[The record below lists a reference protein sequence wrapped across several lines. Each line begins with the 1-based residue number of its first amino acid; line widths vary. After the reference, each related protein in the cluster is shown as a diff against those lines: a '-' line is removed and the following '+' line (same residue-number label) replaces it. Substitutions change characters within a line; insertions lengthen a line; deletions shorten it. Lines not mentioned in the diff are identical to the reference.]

1 MVKLCRNPLN
11 ILPDSLLSESA
22 YKAVRIQ
29 ALLGQI
35 LRTQRHLS
43 RRDIPAA
50 ACPEGSTLCYLLLG
64 KKIPMPDVMGGD
76 LPSVLDGTNPRIEGS
91 LDITGAERES
101 SACMSSAV
109 QSSDTWLKTRMV
121 TNPSHSS

>member
-1 MVKLCRNPLN
+1 VLF
-11 ILPDSLLSESA
+11 
-22 YKAVRIQ
+22 V
-29 ALLGQI
+29 
-35 LRTQRHLS
+35 T
-43 RRDIPAA
+43 
-50 ACPEGSTLCYLLLG
+50 G

-121 TNPSHSS
+121 TNPSRSS